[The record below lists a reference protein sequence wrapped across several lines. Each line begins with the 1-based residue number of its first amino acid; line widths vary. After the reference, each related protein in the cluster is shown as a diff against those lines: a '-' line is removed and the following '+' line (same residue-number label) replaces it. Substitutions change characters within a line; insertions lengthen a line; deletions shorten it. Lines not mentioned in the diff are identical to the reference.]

1 MGIIDQIQQM
11 KSQGIPDDQIVENLK
26 QQGVS
31 PKEINDALNQAQIK
45 NAVMGDQ
52 QMQNQNYPPEYPQQD
67 PYAGQQQYYQEGAYP
82 QQYTSDPYSQQ
93 QMPVSSGID
102 ANTVMEIAEKVF
114 EEKIKKIEKQVSE
127 FSEFKTLSQTKLD
140 NLSERLKRMESLMD
154 QLQIKILEKISSYGQ
169 NLEEIKGEMS
179 MMEDSFQKMTNP
191 LLDKSNSSQERSPKS
206 FARQDQTVESS
217 LQSPGETSSAVDEI
231 LRRSLNKKK

>member
-11 KSQGIPDDQIVENLK
+11 KSQGILDDQIIENLK

-31 PKEINDALNQAQIK
+31 PKEINDAINQAQIK

-52 QMQNQNYPPEYPQQD
+52 QMQNQDYSQQN
-67 PYAGQQQYYQEGAYP
+67 PYAGQQYYQEGAYQ
-82 QQYTSDPYSQQ
+82 QQYTNDPYPQQ
-93 QMPVSSGID
+93 QAPVSNSID

-140 NLSERLKRMESLMD
+140 NLAERIKRMETVMD

-191 LLDKSNSSQERSPKS
+191 LLDKANTSQERTTKGFS
-206 FARQDQTVESS
+206 RQEQTVESS
-217 LQSPGETSSAVDEI
+217 LQSPGETTSAVDEI